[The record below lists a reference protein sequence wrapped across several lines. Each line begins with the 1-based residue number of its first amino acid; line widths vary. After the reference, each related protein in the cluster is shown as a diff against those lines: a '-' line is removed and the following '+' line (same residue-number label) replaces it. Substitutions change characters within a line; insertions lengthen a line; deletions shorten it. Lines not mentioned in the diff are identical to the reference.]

1 MKKMEATPGTG
12 FLAFEEYPEPYHL
25 ALSLLIPL
33 WRGIPADYK
42 RKYARNVWQ
51 QFEDNMRAAAYTAS
65 LSKFVNS
72 ICSRLGIVIA
82 GEDVAA
88 VNDVLNA
95 GQDRAILRQLRDE
108 ATTLALMVRM
118 ENDKRK
124 AEWEARQADAR
135 ADEAR
140 AFGLFATG
148 GES

>member
-1 MKKMEATPGTG
+1 MKTKTEADWSDYPP
-12 FLAFEEYPEPYHL
+12 EYHP
-25 ALSLLIPL
+25 ALRLLIPL

-51 QFEDNMRAAAYTAS
+51 QFEDNIRAAAYTAS
-65 LSKFVNS
+65 LSKFVSS

-88 VNDVLNA
+88 VNGVLNV
-95 GQDRAILRQLRDE
+95 GQDRAILRRLRDE
-108 ATTLALMVRM
+108 ATTLALMVRL

-124 AEWEARQADAR
+124 AEWEARQTEAR
-135 ADEAR
+135 ADETR

-148 GES
+148 GDNRDDH